1 MQSRNKLRGQYQS
14 GIDGN
19 NKAPRLPARIPKH
32 NDSMFIFGK
41 YVVMA
46 KNFIKK
52 YLPDPD
58 SIKNHQSM
66 QIFGKLLHDGNLWH
80 LHRRSAR
87 GAFAAGLFAALM
99 PMPGQTVLAAALA
112 IIFRCNIPIAVAL
125 CWLPPWPACC

>member
-1 MQSRNKLRGQYQS
+1 
-14 GIDGN
+14 
-19 NKAPRLPARIPKH
+19 
-32 NDSMFIFGK
+32 
-41 YVVMA
+41 MA

-58 SIKNHQSM
+58 LIRNHKSM
-66 QIFGKLLHDGNLWH
+66 QIFGKFLHDGNLWH

-125 CWLPPWPACC
+125 CWLTNPLPWHQFLLLLQHWHLGIRHAPVECRISCHF